1 MAEKQPSTVKEVVKI
16 LAEVSTKLD
25 DMNTKLSH
33 EINTMNTKLGTE
45 LESVN
50 RSMDFMNKNFE
61 DFKKDLAAAVKEIKE
76 LRAEQD
82 ALKVENKRLA
92 DELCTV
98 KKELLDLQQYSRTNN
113 LEIKGLPQ
121 NPNEDLETLVAKLAG
136 CAGVQV
142 CPADI
147 DVVHRVPSKTQGV
160 QNVIVKFVRR
170 SVRDEVLS
178 KTKKR
183 RLTSADL
190 GFETSVP
197 VYINEHLCL
206 ENKILLSKAIR
217 CKKEK
222 GWKLAWVSQSRIF
235 MRKNETSDVILITSE
250 DDLSKIA

>member
-45 LESVN
+45 LES
-50 RSMDFMNKNFE
+50 
-61 DFKKDLAAAVKEIKE
+61 
-76 LRAEQD
+76 D
-82 ALKVENKRLA
+82 ALKVENKLLA
-92 DELCTV
+92 DGLCTV

-178 KTKKR
+178 KTKKKQKR

-222 GWKLAWVSQSRIF
+222 GWKFAWVSQSRIF

>member
-16 LAEVSTKLD
+16 LAE
-25 DMNTKLSH
+25 
-33 EINTMNTKLGTE
+33 
-45 LESVN
+45 
-50 RSMDFMNKNFE
+50 
-61 DFKKDLAAAVKEIKE
+61 
-76 LRAEQD
+76 D
-82 ALKVENKRLA
+82 ALKVENQRLA
-92 DELCTV
+92 DELRTV

-136 CAGVQV
+136 CAGVQA

-147 DVVHRVPSKTQGV
+147 DVVHRVPSKTMVGV
-160 QNVIVKFVRR
+160 QNMIVKFVRR

-183 RLTSADL
+183 RLTSAHL

-206 ENKILLSKAIR
+206 ENKVLLSKAIR

-222 GWKLAWVSQSRIF
+222 GWKFAWVSQSRIF
-235 MRKNETSDVILITSE
+235 MRKNETSGVILITSE